1 MPRRSGVLAA
11 GNFDSNTGYAWKLME
26 RLWCELSVF
35 FKEKNYQ
42 TYVVFPTISEV
53 SECLPEHDCIV
64 EQEDFTSRSLG
75 SVIRQAKYLRKNAV
89 KIVYLTDQE
98 TYSLR
103 YLIFRLC
110 GVRKIIV
117 HDHTPGVRTRPGF
130 VKGLLKA
137 SANRLPLISCS
148 ACFAVSPYVKQRLI
162 DVNCVPPGKVYC
174 VINGIEVKDLKPNIR
189 NIRNIRNDKEK
200 GEFVRIVTVGRA
212 SYFKGIDFALRVI
225 RSLVFDHECRNIQYV
240 LFGDGPDM
248 NAFKELAAELDIEPY
263 VEFLGAVS
271 NVAEKLERCDIAFH
285 PSKGEAM
292 SLAILEYMRAG
303 LPVVASDNPSVSSI
317 LEDGHDSVIYKEGNS
332 EKAVESLLGLI
343 KSSEIRNRLG
353 ASGQAKV
360 KNDFSTEAMLRRFR
374 RGLSELL
381 G

>member
-1 MPRRSGVLAA
+1 MSRKSGVLAA

-26 RLWCELSVF
+26 RLWCELSIF
-35 FKEKNYQ
+35 FKAKNYQ
-42 TYVVFPTISEV
+42 TYVVFPTVSEV
-53 SECLPEHDCIV
+53 PECLTAHDCIV
-64 EQEDFTSRSLG
+64 EQEDFTSRSFGAL
-75 SVIRQAKYLRKNAV
+75 IRQARYLRRNRI

-103 YLIFRLC
+103 YLVFRLC

-117 HDHTPGVRTRPGF
+117 HDHTPGLRTRPG
-130 VKGLLKA
+130 VGKKWLKGIV
-137 SANRLPLISCS
+137 NRLPLISCS
-148 ACFAVSPYVKQRLI
+148 ACFAVSPYVEQRLNE
-162 DVNCVPPGKVYC
+162 VNGVPRRKIYC
-174 VINGIEVKDLKPNIR
+174 VTNGIEVTDLKPCDR
-189 NIRNIRNDKEK
+189 KES
-200 GEFVRIVTVGRA
+200 EFVRIVTVGRA
-212 SYFKGIDFALRVI
+212 SYYKGIDFALWVI
-225 RSLVFDHECRNIQYV
+225 RSLIFDHECRNIQYA

-248 NAFKELAAELDIEPY
+248 DAFKRLAAELELEPY
-263 VEFLGAVS
+263 VEFLGAVN
-271 NVAEKLERCDIAFH
+271 NVAERLETCDIAFH

-317 LEDGHDSVIYKEGNS
+317 LEDGHDSVIYKEGDS
-332 EKAVESLLGLI
+332 EDAVKSLLDLV
-343 KSSEIRNRLG
+343 KSSEFRNRLG
-353 ASGQAKV
+353 ASGQTKV